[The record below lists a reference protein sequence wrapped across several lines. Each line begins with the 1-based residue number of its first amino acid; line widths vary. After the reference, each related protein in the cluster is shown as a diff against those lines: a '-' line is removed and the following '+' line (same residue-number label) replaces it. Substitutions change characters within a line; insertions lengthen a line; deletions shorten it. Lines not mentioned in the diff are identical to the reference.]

1 MAEAAPKPENVLVVG
16 GGWAGLAAAIELT
29 RHGIP
34 VTLLEAARQLGGR
47 ARCVP
52 FDDVRVDNG
61 QHLMIGAY
69 ESMLRLMAAVG
80 VDAETMFLRQPL
92 DLHMR
97 ALEQRELRVRTR
109 KLPAPLHLA
118 WALATVRGLPPR
130 ERLQLLRFS
139 HRLLRNRIVLDEDIT
154 AQALLLGERQGAR
167 VMGALWEP
175 LCLAA
180 MNTPLAEASAKLF
193 LEVLRR
199 TFVSEAGH
207 SDLLIPKDD
216 LGVLLPEPA
225 LDFIERNGGTVLL
238 NHRVQHL
245 LVDADNACRGVGW
258 RGGELHAQRVILAVH
273 PVMCRRLLAAHPAL
287 TGIAARLAQL
297 RQEPITT
304 VYLRYPENVAMSS
317 ALQGIQDGIGQ
328 WIFDR
333 RVAGHPGLIAV
344 VISGRGEHL
353 DLDNAT
359 LGTHVQTELAR
370 LHPDWP
376 APLAVRVIREKRAT
390 FAALPGVDALRPTT
404 ATPVT
409 GLWLAG
415 DFTATGLPATLEGA
429 IISGLRAAQAVRLTQ
444 KDDATPA

>member
-1 MAEAAPKPENVLVVG
+1 M
-16 GGWAGLAAAIELT
+16 
-29 RHGIP
+29 
-34 VTLLEAARQLGGR
+34 
-47 ARCVP
+47 P
-52 FDDVRVDNG
+52 FGDVRVDNG

-69 ESMLRLMAAVG
+69 EAMLRLMVTVG
-80 VDAETMFLRQPL
+80 VDPEEMFLRLPL

-97 ALEQRELRVRTR
+97 ALDAPELRVRTR

-130 ERLQLLRFS
+130 ERLSLLRFS
-139 HRLLRNRIVLDEDIT
+139 HRLQRNKIMLDADIT

-245 LVDADNACRGVGW
+245 LIDNAVCRGVSW
-258 RGGELHAQRVILAVH
+258 RGGELAARRVVLAVH
-273 PVMCRRLLAAHPAL
+273 PIMCRRLLAPHPELAGATAQL
-287 TGIAARLAQL
+287 ARLQ
-297 RQEPITT
+297 QNPITT
-304 VYLRYPENVAMSS
+304 IYLRYPESVALGSP
-317 ALQGIQDGIGQ
+317 LQGLQDGLGQ

-353 DLDNAT
+353 VLDNAV
-359 LGTHVQTELAR
+359 LGERIQGELAR

-376 APLAVRVIREKRAT
+376 APFAIRVIREKRAT
-390 FAALPGVDALRPTT
+390 FTATVGVEDLRP
-404 ATPVT
+404 ATPTPVA

-429 IISGLRAAQAVRLTQ
+429 VLSGQRAAAPRRSG
-444 KDDATPA
+444 AWRCRRRRR

>member
-1 MAEAAPKPENVLVVG
+1 MAEPAPKPENVLVVG
-16 GGWAGLAAAIELT
+16 GGWAGLAAAVELT

-34 VTLLEAARQLGGR
+34 VTLLEASRQLGGR
-47 ARCVP
+47 ARCVA
-52 FDDVRVDNG
+52 FGDVRVDNG

-69 ESMLRLMAAVG
+69 QSMLRLMTVVG
-80 VDAETMFLRQPL
+80 VDPELVFLRQPL

-97 ALEQRELRVRTR
+97 ALEQPELRVRAR

-139 HRLLRNRIVLDEDIT
+139 HRLLRGKIALDEDIT
-154 AQALLLGERQGAR
+154 AQAMLLGERQGAR

-199 TFVSEAGH
+199 TFLSETEH

-216 LGVLLPEPA
+216 LGVLLPGPA

-245 LVDADNACRGVGW
+245 LIDGQVCRGVSW
-258 RGGELHAQRVILAVH
+258 RGGELAARRVVLAVH
-273 PVMCRRLLAAHPAL
+273 PVMCRRLLAPHPAL
-287 TGIAARLAQL
+287 AAQARKLSEL

-304 VYLRYPENVAMSS
+304 VYLHYPQDVAAGSP
-317 ALQGIQDGIGQ
+317 LQGLQDGLGQ

-344 VISGRGEHL
+344 VMSGRGEHL
-353 DLDNAT
+353 HMDNSL
-359 LGTHVQTELAR
+359 LGDRIQHELAR

-376 APLAVRVIREKRAT
+376 APLRTRVIREKRAT
-390 FAALPGVDALRPTT
+390 FAAAVNVDALRPNTT
-404 ATPVT
+404 TPVA

-429 IISGLRAAQAVRLTQ
+429 VISGLRAAQAVRLTQ
-444 KDDATPA
+444 RSDVTPP

>member
-1 MAEAAPKPENVLVVG
+1 MTEPGAKPDNVLVVG

-52 FDDVRVDNG
+52 FNDLRIDNG

-69 ESMLRLMAAVG
+69 ESMLRLMVTVG
-80 VDAETMFLRQPL
+80 VDPEAMFLRQPL

-97 ALEQRELRVRTR
+97 ALEAPELRVRTR

-139 HRLLRNRIVLDEDIT
+139 HRLLRNKIVLDEDIS

-167 VMGALWEP
+167 VIGALWEP

-180 MNTPLAEASAKLF
+180 MNTPLAEASAQLF

-199 TFVSEAGH
+199 SFVTEANH

-238 NHRVQHL
+238 NHRVRHL
-245 LVDADNACRGVGW
+245 LIDNDVCRGVAW
-258 RGGELHAQRVILAVH
+258 RGGELAGRRVILAVH
-273 PVMCRRLLAAHPAL
+273 PVMCRRLLAPHPAL
-287 TGIAARLAQL
+287 AGIAAHLARL

-304 VYLRYPENVAMSS
+304 VYLRYPESVTLGSP
-317 ALQGIQDGIGQ
+317 LQGLQDGLGQ

-353 DLDNAT
+353 ALDNNA
-359 LGTHVQTELAR
+359 LGARIQAELAR
-370 LHPDWP
+370 LHADWP
-376 APLAVRVIREKRAT
+376 APLALRVIREKHAT
-390 FAALPGVDALRPTT
+390 FAATPGVDALRPTT
-404 ATPVT
+404 ATPIA
-409 GLWLAG
+409 GLRLAG

-429 IISGLRAAQAVRLTQ
+429 VISGLRAAQAVRLAHQ
-444 KDDATPA
+444 GDATPL